1 MANSVFDTMIEALKT
16 ELDEAT
22 ANKVLHLLVKTCGG
36 ERVYIPVKAV
46 APPPVMP
53 TDTPKS
59 LQQRLGCSRRTSYRK
74 LNRHRI

>member
-46 APPPVMP
+46 VAQPVLP

-59 LQQRLGCSRRTSYRK
+59 LQKRLGCSRRTAYNRLS
-74 LNRHRI
+74 RHRI